1 MYITSGLKF
10 GGDFLAYPGDPMRFH
25 SHHIVMVRER
35 HARLKILDIINMGR
49 LATNAK
55 KTFILASSS
64 EDEKQVEAFSI
75 QWAGFWRE
83 RGIIQKWQ
91 VHVNSRNIE
100 LNTILLRPYHGR
112 PLSSCA
118 SSPGLWLLSRIY
130 APSGL
135 DCSNI
140 RMRKFKSW
148 PTTSPLSLTSEFSIC
163 AIYFSTSLTV
173 TRPTNFPRRSNKMT
187 RGL

>member
-75 QWAGFWRE
+75 QWAGF
-83 RGIIQKWQ
+83 
-91 VHVNSRNIE
+91 
-100 LNTILLRPYHGR
+100 
-112 PLSSCA
+112 
-118 SSPGLWLLSRIY
+118 
-130 APSGL
+130 
-135 DCSNI
+135 
-140 RMRKFKSW
+140 
-148 PTTSPLSLTSEFSIC
+148 
-163 AIYFSTSLTV
+163 
-173 TRPTNFPRRSNKMT
+173 
-187 RGL
+187 